1 MNILSYNSRGLGSGI
16 KWSAIR
22 KLTLS
27 HKIDIMCIQETKK
40 ESIHK
45 KLCLYLWG
53 DSSVTWE
60 CDPSSNAAG
69 GLLCISNND
78 SFMVERRV
86 VGRGFIM
93 LEGWWIK
100 DNKKVFIIN
109 VYAPYDLQGKRDQW
123 EQLLQLKSSY
133 QDGLWCV
140 LGDFNSIRHQHER
153 LSSSQSVSNST
164 SITEFNSWISDMTVE
179 EVRCIGRKFT
189 WCRPN
194 GGSMSKL
201 DRFFLSDNW
210 LSQWPDTTQFVLER
224 DFSDHCPILLRS
236 INIDWG
242 PKPFKIMDWWL
253 KDKGFQNMVAL
264 KWGNYHPHGWGG
276 YALKQKLK
284 FIIVCIRQWS
294 LSNGVTFFFDRQ
306 R

>member
-27 HKIDIMCIQETKK
+27 HKIDILCIQETKK
-40 ESIHK
+40 ESIDK

-60 CDPSSNAAG
+60 CDPSSNVAG

-109 VYAPYDLQGKRDQW
+109 VYAPYDLQGKRYQW
-123 EQLLQLKSSY
+123 EQLLQLKSS
-133 QDGLWCV
+133 
-140 LGDFNSIRHQHER
+140 R
-153 LSSSQSVSNST
+153 
-164 SITEFNSWISDMTVE
+164 
-179 EVRCIGRKFT
+179 
-189 WCRPN
+189 
-194 GGSMSKL
+194 
-201 DRFFLSDNW
+201 
-210 LSQWPDTTQFVLER
+210 
-224 DFSDHCPILLRS
+224 
-236 INIDWG
+236 
-242 PKPFKIMDWWL
+242 
-253 KDKGFQNMVAL
+253 
-264 KWGNYHPHGWGG
+264 
-276 YALKQKLK
+276 
-284 FIIVCIRQWS
+284 IV
-294 LSNGVTFFFDRQ
+294 
-306 R
+306 

>member
-27 HKIDIMCIQETKK
+27 HKIDILCIQETKK
-40 ESIHK
+40 ESIDK

-60 CDPSSNAAG
+60 CDPSCNAAG

-123 EQLLQLKSSY
+123 ERLLQLKSSY

-153 LSSSQSVSNST
+153 LSSS
-164 SITEFNSWISDMTVE
+164 
-179 EVRCIGRKFT
+179 
-189 WCRPN
+189 
-194 GGSMSKL
+194 
-201 DRFFLSDNW
+201 
-210 LSQWPDTTQFVLER
+210 
-224 DFSDHCPILLRS
+224 
-236 INIDWG
+236 
-242 PKPFKIMDWWL
+242 
-253 KDKGFQNMVAL
+253 
-264 KWGNYHPHGWGG
+264 
-276 YALKQKLK
+276 
-284 FIIVCIRQWS
+284 
-294 LSNGVTFFFDRQ
+294 
-306 R
+306 